1 VKDKIIIGRK
11 DKADLPSLH
20 LHNVAVKIDSGAY
33 SCSIHCES
41 VEEIEV
47 NGKFFLE
54 VVFLDKEH
62 PKYTS
67 EKVKFEKF
75 RTKKVRS
82 STGYQQERY
91 FVELGI
97 ILFDKE
103 IITDF
108 SLTKRNGLRNPI
120 LLGRK
125 LLNKNF
131 VIDTCFT
138 NLSFRKKQQ
147 TLRKIKDTL

>member
-1 VKDKIIIGRK
+1 MKEKIIIGRK
-11 DKADLPSLH
+11 DKGDLPTLH

-47 NGKFFLE
+47 HGKLFLE

-62 PKYTS
+62 PKYTG
-67 EKVKFEKF
+67 EKIRFAEF
-75 RTKKVRS
+75 RKKKVRS

-91 FVELGI
+91 FVQMGI
-97 ILFDKE
+97 VLFEKE

-108 SLTKRNGLRNPI
+108 SLTKRNGLRSPI

-125 LLNKNF
+125 LLSNSFIIN
-131 VIDTCFT
+131 TCLT
-138 NLSFRKKQQ
+138 NLSFKQKQIRLKKN
-147 TLRKIKDTL
+147 KDTL

>member
-1 VKDKIIIGRK
+1 MQCIYEKIVICFEVIF
-11 DKADLPSLH
+11 
-20 LHNVAVKIDSGAY
+20 IDYFGSCRINFPIAY
-33 SCSIHCES
+33 A
-41 VEEIEV
+41 
-47 NGKFFLE
+47 
-54 VVFLDKEH
+54 
-62 PKYTS
+62 S

-97 ILFDKE
+97 VLFDKE

>member
-1 VKDKIIIGRK
+1 MKDKIIIGRK

-47 NGKFFLE
+47 HGKLFLE

-62 PKYTS
+62 PKYTG
-67 EKVKFEKF
+67 EKIKFENF

-97 ILFDKE
+97 ILFNNE

-125 LLNKNF
+125 LLSNNF
-131 VIDTCFT
+131 VIDTCLT

-147 TLRKIKDTL
+147 KLKTHYK